1 MFDEEAEAKLRAL
14 HRQLQ
19 ELEEKR
25 KEIIGQ
31 IERLGL
37 GTGAKAPKVAEA
49 AAPAPKRP
57 EQAVIPELF
66 EPPSASPLA
75 SALQAASAAAAA
87 SPERARD
94 IGPVTS
100 SSRPLEKVALF
111 RSLFRGREDIYAL
124 RWESLKTGK
133 SGYQPVCKND
143 WIRGL
148 CRRPQVRCAACSN
161 REFVPVT
168 DRATGRHLFGAEMP
182 DDHNLARTSSDASRP
197 PGSAK
202 RDFVM
207 GVYPLLEDETCW
219 FLAADFDKKHWPAD
233 IAAFRQACLR
243 LGVLVAFER
252 SRSGNGAHAWLF
264 FAEPIP
270 APLARRLGCLLLTEA
285 IDLSPEIGLD
295 SYDRLFPSQDIMPD
309 GGFGNLIALPLQ
321 HRAASSGNSLFIDED
336 LTPVADQWSYLSS
349 LASQRITRAT
359 VEGLVEEAA
368 RKGNVIGIR
377 LPVADDAED
386 EAEPWRALPS
396 RRSRS
401 ADRALRGP
409 FPPRIPLVLANTIY
423 IDKALL
429 TPALQARLIRLASFQ
444 NPEFYKAQALRLS
457 TFGKPRII
465 SCAEDY
471 IRHISLP
478 RGCLDDTIEFLT
490 SLGIEAPIDDKR
502 ISGTPGSPPIHFRFM
517 GTLRPEQEQAVAALL
532 PHDTGI
538 LAAATAFGKTVVA
551 ARMIAARAVPT
562 LVLVH
567 RRQLLDQWAA
577 QLKEFLGLAPGD
589 IGVIGSGKRKPSGR
603 VDIALIQSLCRKG
616 VVDDIVQGYGHLII
630 DECHHIPAVSFEQ
643 IARRFGGKYVLGLSA
658 TVTRKDGHH
667 PIIFMQCGPAR
678 FRVGAKQG
686 AQAHPFNHKVVV
698 RLTGFDLPRTA
709 PEKLTI
715 QEIYDLL
722 INDEARNELI
732 FEDVMQAIAH
742 ERRSPVLITER
753 RDHLEMFAERFRPC
767 VRNVVVFKGGM
778 GQKQREQLR
787 ARLTAIGDDED
798 RLLIA
803 TGRYLGE
810 GFDDARLD
818 TLFLTLPISWKGTL
832 AQYAGRLHRLH
843 YNKREVRIYD
853 YADLRVEMLE
863 RMFRRRLGGYRGL
876 GYEAE
881 GATGKGS
888 SRQAR

>member
-1 MFDEEAEAKLRAL
+1 MFDEEAEATLRAL
-14 HRQLQ
+14 QRQLQ

-25 KEIIGQ
+25 NEILGQ

-37 GTGAKAPKVAEA
+37 GTVAKALKVAEA
-49 AAPAPKRP
+49 GAPAPTRP
-57 EQAVIPELF
+57 AQAAIPGLF
-66 EPPSASPLA
+66 EPGSIPPRASTP
-75 SALQAASAAAAA
+75 QAAPAAAAA
-87 SPERARD
+87 SQELPRN
-94 IGPVTS
+94 IGPITS
-100 SSRPLEKVALF
+100 SSPLTDKVALF
-111 RSLFRGREDIYAL
+111 RSLFRGREDVYAL
-124 RWESLKTGK
+124 RWESSKTGK
-133 SGYQPVCKND
+133 YGYQPVCKND
-143 WIRGL
+143 WIQGL
-148 CRRPQVRCAACSN
+148 CRRPQIRCAGCPN

-168 DRATGRHLFGAEMP
+168 DRAIGRHLFGAELP
-182 DDHNLARTSSDASRP
+182 DEHVVARTSSGVSLP
-197 PGSAK
+197 PGRAK

-219 FLAADFDKKHWPAD
+219 FLAADFDKKHWPSD
-233 IAAFRQACLR
+233 IAAFRQACLSF
-243 LGVLVAFER
+243 GVVVAFER

-264 FAEPIP
+264 FAEPVP
-270 APLARRLGCLLLTEA
+270 AALARRLGCLILTEA

-295 SYDRLFPSQDIMPD
+295 SYDRLFPSQDVMPN

-321 HRAASSGNSLFIDED
+321 HRAASSGNSLFIDEG
-336 LTPVADQWSYLSS
+336 LAPIADQWSYLSS
-349 LASQRITRAT
+349 LSSQRIPRAT
-359 VEGLVEEAA
+359 IEGLVEEAA

-377 LPVADDAED
+377 LPVSDDAED
-386 EAEPWRALPS
+386 ETEPWRALPS

-429 TPALQARLIRLASFQ
+429 TPALRSRLIRLASFQ

-471 IRHISLP
+471 PRHIALP
-478 RGCLDDTIEFLT
+478 RGCLDDTIEFLS

-502 ISGTPGSPPIHFRFM
+502 ISGAPGSPPISFHFT

-551 ARMIAARAVPT
+551 ARMIAARSVPT

-577 QLKEFLGLAPGD
+577 QLKEFLGLSPGD
-589 IGVIGSGKRKPSGR
+589 IGFIGSGKRKPGGR
-603 VDIALIQSLCRKG
+603 IDIALIQSLCRKG
-616 VVDDIVQGYGHLII
+616 VVDDIVQGYGLLVI

-643 IARRFGGKYVLGLSA
+643 VARRFGGRYVLGLSA

-667 PIIFMQCGPAR
+667 PIIYMQCGPAR

-686 AQAHPFNHKVVV
+686 TEAHPFDHTVIV
-698 RLTGFDLPRTA
+698 RPTGFDLPRTA

-722 INDEARNELI
+722 INDEARNDLI
-732 FEDVMQAIAH
+732 FEDVVRAILN

-753 RDHLEMFAERFRPC
+753 RNHLEMLAERFRPR

-778 GQKQREQLR
+778 GQKQRDQLR
-787 ARLTAIGDDED
+787 ERLAAIGDDED
-798 RLLIA
+798 RLIIA

-853 YADLRVEMLE
+853 YADLRVAMLE
-863 RMFRRRLGGYRGL
+863 RMFKRRLGGYRAL

-881 GATGKGS
+881 EAMRKENR
-888 SRQAR
+888 RQAR

>member
-14 HRQLQ
+14 HRQLE

-31 IERLGL
+31 IERLGP

-49 AAPAPKRP
+49 TVEAPARLS
-57 EQAVIPELF
+57 QAAIPGLF
-66 EPPSASPLA
+66 EPCSMPPRASTA
-75 SALQAASAAAAA
+75 QAAPAAAAA
-87 SPERARD
+87 SPALARN

-100 SSRPLEKVALF
+100 SSRPTDRVALF
-111 RSLFRGREDIYAL
+111 RSLFRGREDVYAL

-143 WIRGL
+143 WIQGL
-148 CRRPQVRCAACSN
+148 CRRPQVRCAACPN

-168 DRATGRHLFGAEMP
+168 DRAIGRHLFGAEMP
-182 DDHNLARTSSDASRP
+182 DEHILARTSSGAFRP
-197 PGSAK
+197 PGYAK

-243 LGVLVAFER
+243 SGVLVAFER

-270 APLARRLGCLLLTEA
+270 AALARRLGCLLLTEA
-285 IDLSPEIGLD
+285 IDLSPEIGLG

-321 HRAASSGNSLFIDED
+321 LRASTSGNSLFIDEG
-336 LTPVADQWSYLSS
+336 LTPIADQWSYLSS
-349 LASQRITRAT
+349 LFSQRITRAT
-359 VEGLVEEAA
+359 IEGLVEEAV
-368 RKGNVIGIR
+368 RKGNVLGIR
-377 LPVADDAED
+377 LPVVDDTED
-386 EAEPWRALPS
+386 EDEPWRALPS

-429 TPALQARLIRLASFQ
+429 TPALQSRLIRLASFQ
-444 NPEFYKAQALRLS
+444 NPEFYKAQAMRLS

-471 IRHISLP
+471 LRHIALP

-490 SLGIEAPIDDKR
+490 SLGIEAPLDDNR
-502 ISGTPGSPPIHFRFM
+502 ISGAPGSPPIHFHFM
-517 GTLRPEQEQAVAALL
+517 GVLRPEQEQAVAALL
-532 PHDTGI
+532 AHDNGI

-589 IGVIGSGKRKPSGR
+589 IGFIGSGKRKPSGR

-616 VVDDIVQGYGHLII
+616 VVDDIVQDYGHLVI

-643 IARRFGGKYVLGLSA
+643 IARRFGGRYVLGLSA

-686 AQAHPFNHKVVV
+686 AEAHPFSHKVIV
-698 RLTGFDLPRTA
+698 RPTNFDLPRTT

-722 INDEARNELI
+722 INDEARNDLI
-732 FEDVMQAIAH
+732 FEDVVQAITH

-753 RDHLEMFAERFRPC
+753 RAHLEMFAERFRPR

-778 GQKQREQLR
+778 RQKQREQLR
-787 ARLTAIGDDED
+787 ERLKAIGDDED
-798 RLLIA
+798 RLLVA

-853 YADLRVEMLE
+853 YADLRVAMLE
-863 RMFRRRLGGYRGL
+863 RMFKRRLGGYKGL
-876 GYEAE
+876 GYKAE
-881 GATGKGS
+881 GAMGKGS
-888 SRQAR
+888 RR